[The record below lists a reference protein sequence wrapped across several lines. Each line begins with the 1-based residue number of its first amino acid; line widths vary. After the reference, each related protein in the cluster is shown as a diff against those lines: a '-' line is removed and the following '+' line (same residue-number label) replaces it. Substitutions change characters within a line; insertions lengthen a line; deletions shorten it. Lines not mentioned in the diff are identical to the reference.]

1 MMLAMPPEVPKS
13 VFRTIGEGTFWTSSS
28 TFVVK
33 AIGLATIFIMLR
45 QLGVGEYGVLE
56 LVLSITTLLSIFFLP
71 GLESIVTADMGVE
84 KGRGN
89 LSSARNILVAFM
101 TLQFICATV
110 AWFLVFFGARF
121 FASLYNIPPHYVE
134 VVAFLFLIGPIRSAY
149 SILFRVNLRFFL
161 LSTLTVIEEGCKLAV
176 LVILFFVTELGV
188 FKMLFVILGSQVSA
202 LFILA
207 PAFIRSWRSLQ
218 GGADVPMP
226 WWGLLRGH
234 GKWGVFATYVGN
246 VGKSGRLW
254 LIQRFLGAE
263 AVGIYS
269 VASGLMG
276 HTAAL
281 APLYAVITPMLPQFV
296 HDQARFKRLV
306 NKAIQYQMLAY
317 MFIGIFAFFLFPP
330 VLGWFFPAYVAAFPL
345 FQVMLLTLFPAA
357 VIIIVN
363 PVFAAFKLQK
373 SLFVSMSI
381 RSAMTIVLTY
391 VGVILF
397 GIWGV
402 VFEALVTSVLQTIER
417 VWTLRRHVPGLIIN
431 PVHFFR
437 FDEDDRLILGKART
451 VISRLF

>member
-1 MMLAMPPEVPKS
+1 MLAMPPEASKS
-13 VFRTIGEGTFWTSSS
+13 VFRTIGEGAFWTSSS

-84 KGRGN
+84 KGKGDLN
-89 LSSARNILVAFM
+89 SARNILQAFM

-110 AWFLVFFGARF
+110 AWVAVFFGARF
-121 FASLYNIPPHYVE
+121 FASLYNVPPHYVE
-134 VVAFLFLIGPIRSAY
+134 VVAFLFLIGPLRSAY

-161 LSTLTVIEEGCKLAV
+161 LSLLTVIEEGCKLAV
-176 LVILFFVTELGV
+176 LIILFFVTELGV
-188 FKMLFVILGSQVSA
+188 FKILFVILASQVFA
-202 LFILA
+202 LLILA
-207 PAFIRSWRSLQ
+207 PAFVRSWRSLK

-226 WWGLLRGH
+226 WWALLKGH
-234 GKWGVFATYVGN
+234 GKWGVFSSYVGN

-281 APLYAVITPMLPQFV
+281 APLFAVVTPMLPQFV
-296 HDQARFKRLV
+296 HDRARFTRLV
-306 NKAIQYQMLAY
+306 NKAIQYQIIAYLAL
-317 MFIGIFAFFLFPP
+317 GIIAFFAFPP
-330 VLGWFFPAYVAAFPL
+330 ILGRLFPAYIQAFPL
-345 FQVMLLTLFPAA
+345 FQVMLVTLIPAS

-363 PVFAAFKLQK
+363 PVFAALKLQK
-373 SLFVSMSI
+373 SLFVSMATRSI
-381 RSAMTIVLTY
+381 MTILFTY
-391 VGVILF
+391 IGIMFF
-397 GIWGV
+397 GIWGI
-402 VFEALVTSVLQTIER
+402 VFEALVTSVLQTVER
-417 VWTLRRHVPGLIIN
+417 VWTLRRKVPDLIIN
-431 PVHFFR
+431 PLHIFR
-437 FDEDDRLILGKART
+437 FDEDDRLIIGKARAA
-451 VISRLF
+451 ISRLI